1 MGLWNQFL
9 PSYVLIFLPSF
20 RRPMR
25 VPFLW
30 LASLRG
36 DETARAKRR
45 LFLASLSILLFASP
59 DSVDG

>member
-30 LASLRG
+30 LA
-36 DETARAKRR
+36 
-45 LFLASLSILLFASP
+45 
-59 DSVDG
+59 